1 MMETLQ
7 LQRPYG
13 TELEYAVCFFCQTA
27 LPDNPRLRT
36 SAQISL
42 GRRNFCEQLNR
53 PPEQRC
59 LQEFRK
65 RFR

>member
-1 MMETLQ
+1 MNIPLHKQSANELQ
-7 LQRPYG
+7 
-13 TELEYAVCFFCQTA
+13 YAVCFFCQRL
-27 LPDNPRLRT
+27 LPDNPTLRT
-36 SAQISL
+36 SALISVGL
-42 GRRNFCEQLNR
+42 RNFCEQLDR